1 MTLSGRGWLALLLTA
16 GLASLVGGA
25 GQLAFALVVGLG
37 LGLLHGASDLC
48 LVSPARRP
56 AFLSCYLA
64 TALAC
69 LLCWQLAGALAL
81 ALFLLLSAW
90 HFAHEDELFAGRLTS
105 LALGLF
111 IVGGPALLHPAA
123 VARLLGLAM
132 GPAASLALAQWLTW
146 LLVLGGALSLPVLL
160 LAAWQ
165 RRCPWLAVTLF
176 AVVLAPPLVGFAL
189 GFYLLH
195 AAPQS
200 GVRQRLLGAASLKAY
215 LWLTWPILL
224 GAVVFTLAGGL
235 VFLLQE
241 RTGVRALF
249 AVLAA
254 FAVPHMLVLPRFLVA
269 DAEAEP
275 PSGAQ
280 VVER

>member
-16 GLASLVGGA
+16 GLASLAGGA

-56 AFLSCYLA
+56 AFLGCYLA

-90 HFAHEDELFAGRLTS
+90 HFAHEDELFTGRLAA

-195 AAPQS
+195 AAPQT

-224 GAVVFTLAGGL
+224 GAAVFTLAGGL

-254 FAVPHMLVLPRFLVA
+254 FAVPHMLVLPRFLAA

>member
-1 MTLSGRGWLALLLTA
+1 MTVSGRSWLALLLTA
-16 GLASLVGGA
+16 GLASLAGGA
-25 GQLAFALVVGLG
+25 GQLGFALLVGLG

-48 LVSPARRP
+48 LVPSARRP
-56 AFLSCYLA
+56 AFLGGYLA

-69 LLCWQLAGALAL
+69 LLGWQLAGTLAL
-81 ALFLLLSAW
+81 VSFLLLSVW
-90 HFAHEDELFAGRLTS
+90 HFAHEDELFAGRLRS

-111 IVGGPALLHPAA
+111 IVGGPALLHPEA
-123 VARLLGLAM
+123 VARLLALAM
-132 GPAASLALAQWLTW
+132 GPDAAPALAEWLAR
-146 LLVLGGALSLPVLL
+146 LLVGGGALALPVLL

-165 RRCPWLAVTLF
+165 RRSPRLAVTLL
-176 AVVLAPPLVGFAL
+176 AVVVAPPLVGFAL

-195 AAPQS
+195 AAPQT
-200 GVRQRLLGAASLKAY
+200 GVRQRLLGTPSLTGY

-224 GAVVFTLAGGL
+224 GAAAFTLAGGL

-241 RTGVRALF
+241 RTGIRALF

-254 FAVPHMLVLPRFLVA
+254 FAVPHMLVLPHFLQPAPVVRTS
-269 DAEAEP
+269 
-275 PSGAQ
+275 SGPQ

>member
-16 GLASLVGGA
+16 GLASLAGGA

-56 AFLSCYLA
+56 AFLGCYLA

-90 HFAHEDELFAGRLTS
+90 HFAHEDELFTGRLTS

-195 AAPQS
+195 AAPQT

-224 GAVVFTLAGGL
+224 GAAVFTLAGGL

-241 RTGVRALF
+241 RTGIRALF

-254 FAVPHMLVLPRFLVA
+254 FAVPHMLVLPRFLAA

>member
-1 MTLSGRGWLALLLTA
+1 MTVSGRSWLALLLTA
-16 GLASLVGGA
+16 GLASLAGGA

-48 LVSPARRP
+48 LVSPTRRP
-56 AFLSCYLA
+56 AFLGCYLA

-111 IVGGPALLHPAA
+111 ILGGPALLHPAA
-123 VARLLGLAM
+123 VARLLALAM
-132 GPAASLALAQWLTW
+132 GATASLALAQWLTW
-146 LLVLGGALSLPVLL
+146 LLVLGGALALPILL

-165 RRCPWLAVTLF
+165 RRCPWLAVILF
-176 AVVLAPPLVGFAL
+176 VVVLAPPLVGFAL

-195 AAPQS
+195 AAPQT

-224 GAVVFTLAGGL
+224 GAAVFTLAGGL

-254 FAVPHMLVLPRFLVA
+254 FAVPHMLVLPRFLAA

>member
-48 LVSPARRP
+48 LISPARRP
-56 AFLSCYLA
+56 AFLGCYLA

-90 HFAHEDELFAGRLTS
+90 HFAHEDELFTGRLAA

-195 AAPQS
+195 AAPQT

-224 GAVVFTLAGGL
+224 GAAVFTLAGGL

-241 RTGVRALF
+241 RTGIRALF

-254 FAVPHMLVLPRFLVA
+254 FAVPHMLVLPRFLAA